1 MHEKVRLPRW
11 HRKLVPFALA
21 ALGLLGLGFAPQFAG
36 PGYEAALA
44 AGTVLPSI
52 AAIATALEIARA
64 RPSASEAVGRG
75 ATIGALLAVTGFV
88 TVLVH
93 GLRVGFCD
101 PTEGLWLY
109 VLGPGFGAVL
119 GGVTGAVAGFFLGR
133 ARRPRRRWARVTV
146 LVLLGLAGPLL
157 GVVVS
162 LGRFLTSP
170 MVFAFDPYF
179 GVFSGPLYDTVVS
192 VVDRLLTY
200 RQGTALTLA
209 AVALGARLLDA
220 SLERGARAALRER
233 PGFTVLAALLAAGS
247 LWHSASGPRFG
258 HWSTSASIE
267 ETLGAKTSGKRC
279 DVVHARALPLRDV
292 RLFAK
297 DCDASLAAVEAYFGA
312 RGPARVKVYLF
323 ASDGEKGWLMG
334 ASHTYIAKPWRA
346 EVYVQAAPFPHP
358 VLQHELAHV
367 VSGSF
372 ARGPFRVAGPL
383 GGWFP
388 DPGRIEG
395 FAVAAALDDDDELTP
410 EEWAASMLKLG
421 LLPELRQV
429 FELDFLGFNAAKAY
443 TVAGAFV
450 GYLRATYGSAALRR
464 WYAGEPLESVT
475 NGKGLPALERDFRA
489 ALARTRVPERALA
502 TAQARF
508 ERPSFF
514 ARRCPRIVDRALG
527 DASMK
532 LDVGDVRGARDG
544 FDEALALDQGNV
556 EARFGLAGCARQA
569 GELDRSLE
577 LHLALTRAD
586 DVPKIQRARALE
598 TAADI
603 ELSRGRG
610 GSAKTLYDAAEKLV
624 FSEDRQRTLQVKSL
638 ASEGSGRE
646 AIVTL
651 LVGQGEFGPAWDAAA
666 PLVQAWADR
675 EPDHDLPPYLIGRNL
690 FGAGRYA
697 AAARYLDQSLALE
710 PRLASVR
717 REAIR
722 LRLIAACALGD
733 VPGVEKALESALAD
747 PELRSARRLGLTRFA
762 ERCGVT
768 LVAGRNTTTAVL
780 PPPERADPS
789 AGAPPSKTPR
799 APSGSLTCPPGMVLL
814 PGGRFWVGSEASA
827 QRSPDESPRYLT
839 ELAPFCLDETEV
851 TVKAYEA
858 CVAKRKCPAPAKTG
872 LLCNVGR
879 PERADHPA
887 NCVTWG
893 AAHWFCETDGK
904 RLPVEAEFEF
914 AARGGAEYRKYP
926 WGDEPPDGRTCWKHN
941 GSCPVKTY
949 AAAAFGLFD
958 VSGNVWEWTD
968 DPYGPYPWP
977 PETGEAKVYRGGSFS
992 RRFEKWMDPRLRNRS
1007 RESDAGAHLGFR
1019 CALTPDT
1026 ARCPFGAESVGRCL
1040 HGVLDRECG
1049 EGRSFNGVRCVKP
1062 GEPRCAAGWVEK
1074 EAHGCLPE
1082 HEIEPEIEDI
1092 QASIG
1097 LVTHVPSPEF
1107 DADCRANQPGR
1118 PRAFRYAGGTHAAR
1132 NFVSKGS
1139 GCKNRD
1145 VGVGWNSTCCP

>member
-1 MHEKVRLPRW
+1 MRARARLLF
-11 HRKLVPFALA
+11 RKQLVPFATA
-21 ALGLLGLGFAPQFAG
+21 AVGLLGLGFLPQFAG

-44 AGTVLPSI
+44 AGLVLPSI
-52 AAIATALEIARA
+52 AAIAVALEVERE
-64 RPSASEAVGRG
+64 RRSASDAIGRG
-75 ATIGALLAVTGFV
+75 ALLGALLALTGFA
-88 TVLVH
+88 TVLLH

-109 VLGPGFGAVL
+109 ALGPGFGAVL
-119 GGVTGAVAGFFLGR
+119 GGVSGAVAGLAFAR
-133 ARRPRRRWARVTV
+133 AKRPRRRWLRVAL
-146 LVLLGLAGPLL
+146 LVLLGFAGPLL
-157 GVVVS
+157 GVAVS

-179 GVFSGPLYDTVVS
+179 GVFSGPLYDTVVN
-192 VVDRLLTY
+192 VVDRLVTY

-209 AVALGARLLDA
+209 ALALAARLLDA

-233 PGFTVLAALLAAGS
+233 PGFTALAALLAVLS
-247 LWHSASGPRFG
+247 LWHTASGPHYG

-279 DVVHARALPLRDV
+279 DVVHSRALPLRDV
-292 RLFAK
+292 RLFAR

-312 RGPARVKVYLF
+312 RGPARIKVYLF
-323 ASDGEKGWLMG
+323 ASDSEKGWLMG

-367 VSGSF
+367 VAGSF

-410 EEWAASMLKLG
+410 EEWAASMLQLG
-421 LLPELRQV
+421 LLPELRRV
-429 FELDFLGFNAAKAY
+429 FELDFLGFNAARAY

-464 WYAGEPLESVT
+464 WYAGETLETIT
-475 NGKGLPALERDFRA
+475 NGKDLAALERDFRA
-489 ALARTRVPERALA
+489 ALARTPVPERALA

-527 DASMK
+527 DASLR

-544 FDEALALDQGNV
+544 FDAALALDQGNV
-556 EARFGLAGCARQA
+556 EARFGLAGWARRA

-610 GSAKTLYDAAEKLV
+610 ASAKTLYDAAEKLV

-638 ASEGSGRE
+638 ASEGAGRE

-651 LVGQGEFGPAWDAAA
+651 LVGQGDFGPAWEAAA

-697 AAARYLDQSLALE
+697 AAARYLDRSLALA
-710 PRLASVR
+710 PHLGTVR

-733 VPGVEKALESALAD
+733 VPEVQKALERALAD
-747 PELRSARRLGLTRFA
+747 PGLLSARRLGLTRFA

-768 LVAGRNTTTAVL
+768 VLAKSTPAAVL
-780 PPPERADPS
+780 PPPERAVPS
-789 AGAPPSKTPR
+789 ASPPAPKAPP
-799 APSGSLTCPPGMVLL
+799 APSGPLTCPAGMALV
-814 PGGRFWVGSEASA
+814 PGGKFWVGSASSER
-827 QRSPDESPRYLT
+827 RSPDESPRYLT
-839 ELAPFCLDETEV
+839 ELAPYCMDETEV

-858 CVAKRKCPAPAKTG
+858 CIANKKCPAPAKTG

-879 PERADHPA
+879 AERSDHPA

-893 AAHWFCETDGK
+893 AAHWFCTVYGK
-904 RLPVEAEFEF
+904 RFPTEAEFEF

-926 WGDEPPDGRTCWKHN
+926 WGNEEPDGRTCWKHN
-941 GSCPVKTY
+941 GSCAVKTY
-949 AAAAFGLFD
+949 AAGAFGLFD

-977 PETGEAKVYRGGSFS
+977 PVPVAGSPKVYRGGSFS

-1007 RESDAGAHLGFR
+1007 KESDAGAHLGFR
-1019 CALTPDT
+1019 CALTPET
-1026 ARCPFGAESVGRCL
+1026 AKCPFGAESVGRCL

-1049 EGRSFNGVRCVKP
+1049 EGKSFNGVRCAKP
-1062 GEPRCAAGWVEK
+1062 GEPRCAPGWLEK
-1074 EAHGCLPE
+1074 EGHGCVSE

-1092 QASIG
+1092 QASVG
-1097 LVTHVPSPEF
+1097 LVTRAASPEF
-1107 DADCRANQPGR
+1107 DADCRTNQPTR